1 MKKTLFSLLILA
13 GLAAGARAEDYR
25 PQVDQDVIVS
35 SITHGSRVIAQSFVA
50 VASNTMTGSWY
61 IEVQNL
67 SNEQICCAF
76 DSAAVTTVS
85 SAKSCLR
92 IDTAPTA
99 SASGFINWK
108 RWKRWSQ
115 NLVLYCRSL
124 KSAGTAEIIIE
135 QGK

>member
-1 MKKTLFSLLILA
+1 MKTLISAVMIAVALA
-13 GLAAGARAEDYR
+13 SGARAQDER
-25 PQVDQDVIVS
+25 PQLDQDVIKS
-35 SITHGSRVIAQSFVA
+35 TITTGSRLISQAFVA

-85 SAKSCLR
+85 SAKSCTR

-99 SASGFINWK
+99 SASGFTNLK
-108 RWKRWSQ
+108 RWKRFAQ
-115 NLVLYCRSL
+115 NLALYCRSL